1 MQNRPRPHRDA
12 SMQLFISTLL
22 VTMQQKLERHISGA
36 IFPPC
41 SKVCIITPFQ
51 LDCHFFIF
59 CSLVTPLSLERKPA
73 PNNPNTRENTYA
85 TTFKKTVLIQE
96 KALHFHSAPLIY
108 IVYKSATNMKLSDRL
123 LANHIT
129 VSQLSV
135 VVYIQIIFC
144 NIMFFQLE
152 AILWT
157 KWLAKPRG
165 F

>member
-1 MQNRPRPHRDA
+1 MQNSPRPHRDA
-12 SMQLFISTLL
+12 SMQLLISTPL
-22 VTMQQKLERHISGA
+22 VTMQQKLERHISGT

-41 SKVCIITPFQ
+41 SKVCIITPAW
-51 LDCHFFIF
+51 LPFFYF
-59 CSLVTPLSLERKPA
+59 LLSSHSTLTGERKPA

-85 TTFKKTVLIQE
+85 TTLKKTVLIQE
-96 KALHFHSAPLIY
+96 KTLHFHSAPLIY

-135 VVYIQIIFC
+135 VYIQIIFC